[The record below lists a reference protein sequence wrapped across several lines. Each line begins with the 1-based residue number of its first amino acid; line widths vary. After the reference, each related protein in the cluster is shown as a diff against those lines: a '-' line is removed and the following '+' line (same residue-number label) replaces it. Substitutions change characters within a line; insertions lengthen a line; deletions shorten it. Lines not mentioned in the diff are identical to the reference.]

1 MSVTE
6 WHSNFL
12 FKIFFS
18 VLYFFGLKRDIKR
31 TSLSQLE
38 FVNVFI
44 KIPCL
49 YLCCIPFLYHY
60 KNRNTLI

>member
-1 MSVTE
+1 MSVTK

-18 VLYFFGLKRDIKR
+18 VLYFFGLKRDLKR

-38 FVNVFI
+38 FIYV
-44 KIPCL
+44 L
-49 YLCCIPFLYHY
+49 
-60 KNRNTLI
+60 